1 MNSIIDFKTL
11 TNEELKELISEAKN
25 ELRSRENNQPK
36 QELPRVLRQMYLET
50 VGEDRSD
57 HEGIS
62 RYNGGWAKLVK
73 GLDKS
78 RTNGYS
84 ILGDFVDIDAP
95 QYWKNGTIILDC
107 DINGSR
113 KHPEKTY
120 RLFRY
125 ENGKLSLL
133 SQVGDTKDWALKLWP
148 IIEEALD
155 L

>member
-1 MNSIIDFKTL
+1 MNSIELKTL
-11 TNEELKELISEAKN
+11 SDQELRDLISEAKA
-25 ELRSRENNQPK
+25 ELKSRENSQPK

-50 VGEDRSD
+50 VGDD
-57 HEGIS
+57 IS
-62 RYNGGWAKLVK
+62 RYNGGWAKTVK

-95 QYWKNGTIILDC
+95 QYWKDGTIILDC
-107 DINGSR
+107 DIHGSR

-133 SQVGDTKDWALKLWP
+133 AQEGDTKDWAVRLWP
-148 IIEEALD
+148 AIEEALD
-155 L
+155 I

>member
-1 MNSIIDFKTL
+1 MSNINLKNL
-11 TNEELKELISEAKN
+11 TNEELKELRELIKE
-25 ELRSRENNQPK
+25 ELRSRENNK
-36 QELPRVLRQMYLET
+36 QEPKVLRQMYIET
-50 VGEDRSD
+50 VGEDSWSN
-57 HEGIS
+57 EGIT
-62 RYNGGWAKLVK
+62 RYNGGWAKTVK

-95 QYWKNGTIILDC
+95 QYWKDGTIILDC
-107 DINGSR
+107 DIHGSR

>member
-1 MNSIIDFKTL
+1 MNNIIDFKTL
-11 TNEELKELISEAKN
+11 TNEELKELISEAKA

-36 QELPRVLRQMYLET
+36 QELPRVLRQMYLKT
-50 VGEDRSD
+50 VGDD
-57 HEGIS
+57 IS
-62 RYNGGWAKLVK
+62 RYNGGWAKTVK

-95 QYWKNGTIILDC
+95 QYWKDGTIILDC
-107 DINGSR
+107 DIHGSR

-133 SQVGDTKDWALKLWP
+133 SQVGDTKDWAVKLWP
-148 IIEEALD
+148 IIEGD
-155 L
+155 IK

>member
-11 TNEELKELISEAKN
+11 TNEELKELISEAKA
-25 ELRSRENNQPK
+25 ELRSRENSQPK

-50 VGEDRSD
+50 VGDD
-57 HEGIS
+57 IS
-62 RYNGGWAKLVK
+62 RYNGGWAKTVK

-95 QYWKNGTIILDC
+95 QYWKDGTIILDC

-133 SQVGDTKDWALKLWP
+133 AQEGDTKDWAVRLWP
-148 IIEEALD
+148 AINYGN
-155 L
+155 

>member
-1 MNSIIDFKTL
+1 MINIEFKTL
-11 TNEELKELISEAKN
+11 SDQELRELIVSAKEELKSRQEA
-25 ELRSRENNQPK
+25 QPK
-36 QELPRVLRQMYLET
+36 QEIPRVLRQMYMET
-50 VGEDRSD
+50 LGTDRDSTVT
-57 HEGIS
+57 
-62 RYNGGWAKLVK
+62 RYNGGWAKTVR

-78 RTNGYS
+78 KTNGYS

-133 SQVGDTKDWALKLWP
+133 AKEGDTKDWAVRLWP
-148 IIEEALD
+148 AIEEALD
-155 L
+155 I

>member
-1 MNSIIDFKTL
+1 MINIEFKTL
-11 TNEELKELISEAKN
+11 SDQELRELISSAKEELKSRQEA
-25 ELRSRENNQPK
+25 QPQK
-36 QELPRVLRQMYLET
+36 QIPRVLRQMYMET
-50 VGEDRSD
+50 LGTDRDSTVT
-57 HEGIS
+57 
-62 RYNGGWAKLVK
+62 RYNGGWAKTVR

-78 RTNGYS
+78 KTNGYS

-107 DINGSR
+107 DIYGSR

-133 SQVGDTKDWALKLWP
+133 AQEGDTKDWAVRLWP
-148 IIEEALD
+148 AIEEALD
-155 L
+155 I

>member
-1 MNSIIDFKTL
+1 MNSIELKTL
-11 TNEELKELISEAKN
+11 SDQELRELISEAKA
-25 ELRSRENNQPK
+25 ELKSRENSQPK
-36 QELPRVLRQMYLET
+36 QELPRVLRQMYTET
-50 VGEDRSD
+50 VGDDRRD
-57 HEGIS
+57 GIS

-84 ILGDFVDIDAP
+84 ILGDFLDIDAP
-95 QYWKNGTIILDC
+95 QYWKEGTLILDC
-107 DINGSR
+107 DIYGSR

-133 SQVGDTKDWALKLWP
+133 TEESDTKDWAVRMWP
-148 IIEEALD
+148 LIEEYMKEEK
-155 L
+155 

>member
-1 MNSIIDFKTL
+1 MNNIIDFKTL

-95 QYWKNGTIILDC
+95 QYWKDGTLILDC
-107 DINGSR
+107 DIHGSR

-133 SQVGDTKDWALKLWP
+133 SQVGDAKDWAVKLWP

>member
-1 MNSIIDFKTL
+1 MINIEFKTL
-11 TNEELKELISEAKN
+11 SDQELRELIVSAKEELKSRQEA
-25 ELRSRENNQPK
+25 QPK
-36 QELPRVLRQMYLET
+36 QEIPRVLRQMYMET
-50 VGEDRSD
+50 LGTDRDSTVT
-57 HEGIS
+57 
-62 RYNGGWAKLVK
+62 RYNGGWAKTVR

-78 RTNGYS
+78 KTNGYS

-133 SQVGDTKDWALKLWP
+133 SQVGDTKDWAVKLWP
-148 IIEEALD
+148 IIEEA
-155 L
+155 

>member
-1 MNSIIDFKTL
+1 MNSINFKTL
-11 TNEELKELISEAKN
+11 SDQELRELIASAKAELSSRQNSE
-25 ELRSRENNQPK
+25 SQK
-36 QELPRVLRQMYLET
+36 QIPRVLRQMYMET
-50 VGEDRSD
+50 LGEDRDSTVT
-57 HEGIS
+57 
-62 RYNGGWAKLVK
+62 RYNGGWAKTVK

-95 QYWKNGTIILDC
+95 QYWKDGTLILDC
-107 DINGSR
+107 DIHGSR

-133 SQVGDTKDWALKLWP
+133 SQVGDAKDWAVKLWP

>member
-1 MNSIIDFKTL
+1 MNNIIDFKTL
-11 TNEELKELISEAKN
+11 TNEELKELISEAKA

-50 VGEDRSD
+50 VGDDRRD
-57 HEGIS
+57 GIS
-62 RYNGGWAKLVK
+62 RYNGGWAKTVK

-95 QYWKNGTIILDC
+95 QYWKDGTIILDC
-107 DINGSR
+107 DIHGSR

-133 SQVGDTKDWALKLWP
+133 TEESDTKDWAVRMWP
-148 IIEEALD
+148 LIEEYMKEEK
-155 L
+155 

>member
-1 MNSIIDFKTL
+1 MNNIIDFKTL
-11 TNEELKELISEAKN
+11 TNEELKELISEAKA

-50 VGEDRSD
+50 VGDD
-57 HEGIS
+57 IS
-62 RYNGGWAKLVK
+62 RYNGGWAKTVK

-95 QYWKNGTIILDC
+95 QYWKDGLILDC
-107 DINGSR
+107 DIHGSR

-133 SQVGDTKDWALKLWP
+133 SQVGDAKDWAVRLWP
-148 IIEEALD
+148 AIEEALTI
-155 L
+155 

>member
-1 MNSIIDFKTL
+1 MNNIIDFKTL
-11 TNEELKELISEAKN
+11 TNEELKELISSAKEELKSRQEA
-25 ELRSRENNQPK
+25 QPQK
-36 QELPRVLRQMYLET
+36 QVRVLRQMYMET
-50 VGEDRSD
+50 LGTDRDSTVT
-57 HEGIS
+57 
-62 RYNGGWAKLVK
+62 RYNGGWAKTVR

-78 RTNGYS
+78 KTNGYS

-107 DINGSR
+107 DIKGSR

-133 SQVGDTKDWALKLWP
+133 AQEGDTKEWAVRLWP
-148 IIEEALD
+148 AIEEALD
-155 L
+155 I